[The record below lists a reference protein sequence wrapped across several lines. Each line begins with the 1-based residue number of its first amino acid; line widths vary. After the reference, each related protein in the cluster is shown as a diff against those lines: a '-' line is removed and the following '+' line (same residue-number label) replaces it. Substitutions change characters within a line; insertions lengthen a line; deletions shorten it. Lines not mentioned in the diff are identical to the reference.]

1 MSKKL
6 RPLILSLL
14 TSSLI
19 IGTGPTEAASD
30 IRLQDSHIQ
39 PDYVE
44 VERLKSTKEVIVI
57 AKEDIKGKG
66 YKNLGEVLND
76 VPGISV
82 GLTGWGDI
90 DIRGQGSEQAQR
102 NIQVMLDG
110 APITTLTSHPFMND
124 YNYIPVDNIE
134 KIEVIPGG
142 GSVMYGSGAS
152 GGVVNITTNLKRLNE
167 PSKSASVMLGQGE
180 KTGTFNLGDKVNDQ
194 LTYQFSYTKT
204 NKDMY
209 FVDTY
214 RNSEYWAGGLSYQLD
229 PTQRLSFRYS
239 HLQEEGQLI
248 ASLQKKNFDK
258 YGKDYVPQ
266 GKWITV
272 GIANGEKL
280 KRWVSG
286 YLNADRELDMYSL
299 NYAKNFSKQLR
310 LSADIFYNDGYFKN
324 NSQGDKKMDH
334 TTEGVKLKLDH
345 AYGSADQ
352 HSVLFGLDYYT
363 QEAKLAYDDYTG
375 GYGDKPLAIHPLH
388 FFYDKKVRALYASNN
403 LSYGKWS
410 FVQGLRREFTDWGY
424 DKEAASSSGKDTRKS
439 KDMAYELAAAYQ
451 YNDIGS
457 VYARYEKGFTH
468 PDGIQMAD
476 DYGDDIVPSIASDEK
491 FDIYEIGLRDKIG
504 ISTLN
509 ITAFYSETD
518 NQIDR
523 FLYLPPGGGLVRR
536 SLNLYDT
543 ERHGVDLSLRQ
554 KIKKWTFTEGY
565 SYLKGKSDY
574 NKFGRQFM
582 LDAGE
587 KLRGWTQQSL
597 KAVPKH
603 KFVLRT
609 QYAPDEKV
617 SLAMQYKYVGRYN
630 NFIEDKNAEDN
641 QIGSHKIV
649 DFDIT
654 YKVTPDVTVYT
665 GVKNAFNEKYASY
678 QTENSGGY
686 YSLLPG
692 DERMYYVMTS
702 YKF

>member
-1 MSKKL
+1 MYKKTYPGML
-6 RPLILSLL
+6 RLL
-14 TSSLI
+14 VVSI
-19 IGTGPTEAASD
+19 ITGMGASAAAAD

-57 AKEDIKGKG
+57 TKETITGKG
-66 YKNLGEVLND
+66 YKNMGEILND

-134 KIEVIPGG
+134 KIEIIPGG
-142 GSVMYGSGAS
+142 GSVMYGSGAA
-152 GGVVNITTNLKRLNE
+152 GGIINITTNLKRLNKTE
-167 PSKSASVMLGQGE
+167 NSASFMWGQNE
-180 KTGTFNLGDKVNDQ
+180 KNGALNLGDKVNEKLSYQ
-194 LTYQFSYTKT
+194 LSYTKSD
-204 NKDMY
+204 KDLY

-214 RNSEYWAGGLSYQLD
+214 RNSEYWAGALAYQID
-229 PTQRLSFRYS
+229 PAQRLSFRYS
-239 HLQEEGQLI
+239 HVQDEGQFI
-248 ASLQKKNFDK
+248 ASLQKRNFDK
-258 YGKDYVPQ
+258 FGKDYVPS

-272 GIANGEKL
+272 GLENGEKVR
-280 KRWVSG
+280 RWVSG
-286 YLNADRELDMYSL
+286 YLDAEREMDMYSL
-299 NYAKNFSKQLR
+299 NYATNFSRDTR
-310 LSADIFYNDGYFKN
+310 LSADVFYNDGYFKN
-324 NSQGDKKMDH
+324 NSQGDKTMDH
-334 TTEGVKLKLDH
+334 STRGVKLKLDH
-345 AYGSADQ
+345 AYGPDRQ

-363 QEAKLAYDDYTG
+363 QEAELAYDDYTG
-375 GYGDKPLAIHPLH
+375 GYGGKPLTIHPLH
-388 FFYDKKVRALYASNN
+388 FFYDKKVRAFYTSNK
-403 LSYGKWS
+403 LTYGKWS
-410 FVQGLRREFTDWGY
+410 FVQGIRREFTDWGY
-424 DKEAASSSGKDTRKS
+424 DKEAASSSGQDTRKT
-439 KDMAYELAAAYQ
+439 KDAAVELAAAYQ

-476 DYGDDIVPSIASDEK
+476 DYGDEIKPSSVTDEK
-491 FDIYEIGLRDKIG
+491 FDLYEIGLRDKIG
-504 ISTLN
+504 ISTVNL
-509 ITAFYSETD
+509 AVFYSETD

-523 FLYLPPGGGLVRR
+523 FLHLPPGGGLIRR

-543 ERHGVDLSLRQ
+543 KRHGADLSIRQ
-554 KIKKWTFTEGY
+554 KVNKWTFTEGY

-574 NKFGRQFM
+574 NEFGRQFM
-582 LDAGE
+582 NEAQKNLTN
-587 KLRGWTQQSL
+587 WTRQSL

-603 KFVLRT
+603 KFVLKA
-609 QYAPDEKV
+609 QYDPNEKV
-617 SLAMQYKYVGRYN
+617 SLAAQYKYVGRYN
-630 NFIEDKNAEDN
+630 NFTEDEDAAGN

-649 DFDIT
+649 DFDVT
-654 YKVTPDVTVYT
+654 YKITPQVTLYT

-678 QTENSGGY
+678 LTENSGGY